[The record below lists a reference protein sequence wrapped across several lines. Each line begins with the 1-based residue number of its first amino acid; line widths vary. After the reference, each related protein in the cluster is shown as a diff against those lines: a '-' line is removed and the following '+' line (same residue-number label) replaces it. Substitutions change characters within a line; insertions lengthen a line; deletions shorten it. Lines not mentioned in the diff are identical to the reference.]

1 MVSIGKDFLVW
12 GVVRGE
18 VRGKRR
24 VSVQR
29 RRYGHEESQAWAWEG
44 RKKWTCVRMA
54 VSILCRDGR
63 PAAAT
68 VTLMTAYSASS
79 KSRLRCSLST
89 LTFSSKVI
97 RGLPRELLKQVH

>member
-1 MVSIGKDFLVW
+1 MGVVSIGKDFLVW

-18 VRGKRR
+18 VQGKRR

-44 RKKWTCVRMA
+44 RKNWTCGRLA

-63 PAAAT
+63 PGAAT
-68 VTLMTAYSASS
+68 RDSHHGIFRFALSYSHIVAS
-79 KSRLRCSLST
+79 
-89 LTFSSKVI
+89 
-97 RGLPRELLKQVH
+97 